1 MRKKEIRTL
10 RFSVL
15 MTVYDKEEPKRLDEA
30 LNSIE
35 IQTAFPDEIVLVK
48 DGKLTESLDNIISK
62 HSDKH
67 GEIYKIISL
76 DENHG
81 RGYAS
86 KIGIDEIFND
96 WFARMD
102 SDDISFPNRFEIQ
115 IMAINKYQ
123 KLYPKL
129 AVVGGQVSEFMG
141 QRNNVIGYRKVPLT
155 PLNIKKF
162 AAFRSPINN
171 LTVMINR
178 SALLD
183 IGNYSDLNVLEDY
196 DLWIRFLSAG
206 YELVNI
212 PNILVNMRV
221 SNDMYRRRGGFKYLC
236 TYIKQKKKW
245 KHHGIG
251 NNKTVILSSLK
262 LESTSKNQSPRQLW
276 FYWS

>member
-171 LTVMINR
+171 PMV
-178 SALLD
+178 
-183 IGNYSDLNVLEDY
+183 
-196 DLWIRFLSAG
+196 
-206 YELVNI
+206 
-212 PNILVNMRV
+212 P
-221 SNDMYRRRGGFKYLC
+221 C
-236 TYIKQKKKW
+236 Q
-245 KHHGIG
+245 
-251 NNKTVILSSLK
+251 
-262 LESTSKNQSPRQLW
+262 
-276 FYWS
+276 